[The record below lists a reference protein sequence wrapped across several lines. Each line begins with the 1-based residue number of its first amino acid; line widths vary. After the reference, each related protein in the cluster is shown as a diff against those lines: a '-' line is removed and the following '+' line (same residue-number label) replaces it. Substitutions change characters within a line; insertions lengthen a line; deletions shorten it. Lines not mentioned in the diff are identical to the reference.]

1 MAVKRNKSQEEI
13 RLPENLIKKLSYNQ
27 KLIIEALAKNPEGM
41 LSRHLS
47 HKTGVSNKSDTIKFS
62 VRELLAKHDLE
73 VRAKRIP
80 KKRQWLWYLCRISS
94 EEQLVNKVC
103 VKC

>member
-1 MAVKRNKSQEEI
+1 MAVKNKNQDEI
-13 RLPENLIKKLSYNQ
+13 QLPEPLLKKLSYNQ

-62 VRELLAKHDLE
+62 VRELLAKHGLE
-73 VRAKRIP
+73 IHTERVP
-80 KKRQWLWYLCRISS
+80 KKKQWLWALKPIKQ
-94 EEQLVNKVC
+94 E
-103 VKC
+103 